1 MESQESETTK
11 QLNHH
16 HSTYKL
22 IEHYSG
28 MVIDAV
34 GQIHGI
40 EKQVCKGFP
49 GDVKHIRTAAQK
61 WFALAQ
67 EQIWHD
73 QQQQQAGTC
82 LNKNMSHSE
91 MI

>member
-1 MESQESETTK
+1 
-11 QLNHH
+11 
-16 HSTYKL
+16 
-22 IEHYSG
+22 

-67 EQIWHD
+67 EQI
-73 QQQQQAGTC
+73 
-82 LNKNMSHSE
+82 
-91 MI
+91 